1 MNDVVKSKNLWGN
14 LKIRWKLLAI
24 ILPTAIIPL
33 IIIVVFTS
41 FRLYQYIEKQGH
53 EFYTTLLT
61 QVRKNMEFLYGQY
74 ARALPNMLDNPQVIE
89 ALNVKQYKSAQ
100 HEMDTSAL
108 LIGDVTTKGG
118 LRNTFEE
125 KIDGRLY
132 VVELDKKSIIDNTQ
146 YKVHRTVNNQPPI
159 NMELL
164 FNDPLFK
171 KLREDN
177 SIKLIFGKPDERI
190 LGVNTLEGQS
200 PVMIY
205 PYYPTPPE
213 KKEDTFTKF
222 LYISLNNDFIPQFYK
237 DIIPLKFGTLYIL
250 DFNNNIISLNH
261 PSDEDELNFDETT
274 MQYIKEKD
282 MSGNILSYEDYEML
296 NVDKNILNIKEVK
309 DDLLDKMDPEH
320 LDYEI
325 FEKKHIITYKG
336 KKFLTIVEYGDQSW
350 TKYIYFH
357 PISQFT
363 KPIWGVVRIIIIIS
377 LIVSL
382 IIIAISYLFSK
393 TFTTPINTLAEATK
407 VIAKGDY
414 THFVKAKYDDEIGQL
429 SENFNQMIKNIKAY
443 QDKLLSAEREK
454 SELELAS
461 RIQTCLLP
469 SIPYRE
475 HYEITATM
483 IPAAEVG
490 GDYYDLIG
498 ETNGRIWFGIGDV
511 SGHGLTSGLI
521 MMMAQTAFN
530 TILLN
535 DPDISSDKLIAKV
548 NRVMY
553 QNIKQ
558 RLGEDHFMTLSFM
571 VADPDGTVHYAGA
584 HLDILVYRHT
594 TKEVERIETLGVW
607 LGLVPDIERN
617 TVEKSF
623 KLESGDLMFLY
634 TDGLIEATN
643 DKNEQYDMERL
654 INKLKELGDKPVK
667 EIEEA
672 IINEVFSFLHEQ
684 KDDITFVIARK
695 K

>member
-1 MNDVVKSKNLWGN
+1 ML
-14 LKIRWKLLAI
+14 
-24 ILPTAIIPL
+24 
-33 IIIVVFTS
+33 FTS
-41 FRLYQYIEKQGH
+41 FRIYQYIEKQRQQ
-53 EFYTTLLT
+53 FYTTLLT

-74 ARALPNMLDNPQVIE
+74 ARALPNMLDNPQVIN
-89 ALNVKQYKSAQ
+89 ALNVKEYKNAT
-100 HEMDTSAL
+100 HEIDTSAL
-108 LIGDVTTKGG
+108 LIGDATVKGG

-132 VVELDKKSIIDNTQ
+132 VVELDKKSILDNTP
-146 YKVHRTVNNQPPI
+146 YKVHRTVNNQPKI
-159 NMELL
+159 NMEIL
-164 FNDPLFK
+164 FEDPLFK
-171 KLREDN
+171 KIREDN
-177 SIKLIFGKPDERI
+177 NIKLIFGKPDENI
-190 LGVNTLEGQS
+190 LGANTLEGQA
-200 PVMIY
+200 PAMIY

-213 KKEDTFTKF
+213 KPEDTFTKF

-237 DIIPLKFGTLYIL
+237 EIIPLRFGTLYIL
-250 DFNNNIISLNH
+250 DVNNKIISLNH
-261 PSDEDELNFDETT
+261 PSDEDELSFDEDK
-274 MQYIKEKD
+274 MEYIKEKD
-282 MSGNILSYEDYEML
+282 MEGNILSYEDYQML
-296 NVDKNILNIKEVK
+296 NVDKNILNTPEVK
-309 DDLLDKMDPEH
+309 ELLNKMEPTN
-320 LDYEI
+320 LDYSI
-325 FEKKHIITYKG
+325 FENKHIITYNNR
-336 KKFLTIVEYGDQSW
+336 KFLTIVEYGDQSW

-363 KPIWGVVRIIIIIS
+363 KPIWGVVRIII
-377 LIVSL
+377 LIALLVILL
-382 IIIAISYLFSK
+382 IIVISYLFSK
-393 TFTTPINTLAEATK
+393 TFTNPINVLADATK
-407 VIAKGDY
+407 IIAKGDY
-414 THFVKAKYDDEIGQL
+414 THFITAKYDDEIGQL

-469 SIPYRE
+469 AVPQGKFYDIV
-475 HYEITATM
+475 ATM

-498 ETNGRIWFGIGDV
+498 ESSGRIWFGIGDV

-535 DPDISSDKLIAKV
+535 DPNITSDKLISKV

-571 VADPDGTVHYAGA
+571 VADPDGSIHYAGA
-584 HLDILVYRHT
+584 HLDFLVYRHT
-594 TKEVERIETLGVW
+594 TKIVERIETSGIW
-607 LGLVPDIERN
+607 LGLVPDIETN

-623 KLESGDLMFLY
+623 KLEPGDLMFLY

-643 DKNEQYDMERL
+643 EKNEQYDIPRLMEK
-654 INKLKELGDKPVK
+654 IKELGERPLK

-672 IINEVFSFLHEQ
+672 IINDVFSFLHEQ